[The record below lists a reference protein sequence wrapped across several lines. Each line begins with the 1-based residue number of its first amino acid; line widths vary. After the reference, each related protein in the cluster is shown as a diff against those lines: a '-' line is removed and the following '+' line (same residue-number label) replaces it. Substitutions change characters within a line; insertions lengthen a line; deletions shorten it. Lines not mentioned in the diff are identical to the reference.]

1 MPVQSGFPLGRGK
14 GSLGRESSIVD
25 SFEYNLVYCC
35 LKGMLKGFW
44 MSSLGKLRT
53 LLGKFLILFVI
64 FLIHDV
70 LFPRVLMYRPKIWPP
85 RPAFVTPR
93 GLQHFLYSFLVC
105 IQPINS
111 TKPTQHYVFVL
122 VFVD

>member
-85 RPAFVTPR
+85 GPAFVTPR

>member
-14 GSLGRESSIVD
+14 GSLGRESSIVG

-53 LLGKFLILFVI
+53 LLGKFLMLFVI